1 MLDGGFTI
9 SSHKRRKGKVIM
21 NIYIKYYLSN
31 LKKIKRAISKF
42 KISKEDKEDILQDLY
57 LSLCSIKEQ
66 SHPNLGGYITTS
78 AKNLVREKLRRD
90 KKTTNDTPLYLFEPS
105 QNTIQK
111 YNHRVSETPDQLKE
125 LNNPETLYI
134 SKEFDNNRNI
144 IMGKFYN
151 TLGEKSK
158 ILFKDYV
165 NNKYNT
171 IGELA
176 NAYGRNENSTK
187 HLIFLARRSLERYVK
202 DKLYENKTK

>member
-1 MLDGGFTI
+1 MLDGRFIIG
-9 SSHKRRKGKVIM
+9 SYKRRKGKVIM

-31 LKKIKRAISKF
+31 LKKIKRAVSKF

-57 LSLCSIKEQ
+57 LSLCSLEEQ
-66 SHPNLGGYITTS
+66 SHSNLGGYITTS
-78 AKNLVREKLRRD
+78 VKNLVREKLRRD
-90 KKTTNDTPLYLFEPS
+90 KKTTNNIPLYFFESP
-105 QNTIQK
+105 QDMIQK
-111 YNHRVSETPDQLKE
+111 HNQLPDQLKE
-125 LNNPETLYI
+125 LNNPETLYT

-144 IMGKFYN
+144 IMNKFHN

-165 NNKYNT
+165 DNKYNT
-171 IGELA
+171 IGELS